1 MEVIIDGMPI
11 NELSS
16 IPGRLTDIHKN
27 RWKRYE
33 KLGRQGRRRSA
44 LRESMA
50 RKAGAFAG

>member
-1 MEVIIDGMPI
+1 MDGIPI
-11 NELSS
+11 NELS
-16 IPGRLTDIHKN
+16 IITARLTDIHKN

-50 RKAGAFAG
+50 RKASAFAG